1 MPVRYWVQA
10 RMHIA
15 ISLHISE
22 AKLPR
27 PRPGRGQ
34 MLEAKA
40 EAEAKFWP
48 QGQSGFKAL
57 ISLLRTQINHIM

>member
-10 RMHIA
+10 RLHIA

-27 PRPGRGQ
+27 TRPGRGQ

-40 EAEAKFWP
+40 EAEENV
-48 QGQSGFKAL
+48 GLKA
-57 ISLLRTQINHIM
+57 SLASRL